1 MNSGTHRQRF
11 IGGKMP
17 LCRTVVLALGRD
29 PQLQTTGET
38 DLQISVLA
46 VTHGVPL
53 SAWQGLAET
62 SVFQGR
68 CANYMPK
75 RRVRWEMPV
84 EEVLCRINQRAD
96 A

>member
-1 MNSGTHRQRF
+1 MNSVTHCKLF

-46 VTHGVPL
+46 VTHGAPL
-53 SAWQGLAET
+53 SAGQGLAET

-68 CANYMPK
+68 CANYLSK
-75 RRVRWEMPV
+75 RRVGWEMPV
-84 EEVLCRINQRAD
+84 EEVLCRINQRAY